1 MELLKDDA
9 STKFDVDCRFNEGDF
24 DDDNDTAILFWWRYH
39 SFYMKMVLNDHLT
52 VLWSVPTA

>member
-1 MELLKDDA
+1 MELLKDDT

-39 SFYMKMVLNDHLT
+39 SLYMKMVLNDHLT
-52 VLWSVPTA
+52 VL